1 MDRFKPWSRTQV
13 KLQTGDTVYM
23 DIRSNP
29 GTGII
34 MGTLPHN
41 QYRVQSS
48 VTGQFIVLNRQVL
61 WKLDQ
66 DCSNANYTG
75 NTDDHVLTDYDIDE
89 DYDTT
94 GIF

>member
-1 MDRFKPWSRTQV
+1 MMDRFKPWSRTQE
-13 KLQTGDTVYM
+13 KLQTGDIVYM
-23 DIRSNP
+23 DTKSNP
-29 GTGII
+29 GTGVI

-41 QYRVQSS
+41 QYRVESS

-61 WKLDQ
+61 QKLAHYRAD
-66 DCSNANYTG
+66 ANYTG
-75 NTDDHVLTDYDIDE
+75 NIEDYVIDE